1 MNILKEA
8 NKTMK
13 IKLTNQEYK
22 NLVNEFSF
30 DTDIKPEIYRILKYQ
45 HNIEHSNISDD
56 DITDL
61 VFSMQDEVYEMYIK
75 K

>member
-1 MNILKEA
+1 
-8 NKTMK
+8 MK

-22 NLVNEFSF
+22 NLVNEFSY

-45 HNIEHSNISDD
+45 HNIEQSGISDD

-61 VFSMQDEVYEMYIK
+61 VFSIQDEVYQMYIK